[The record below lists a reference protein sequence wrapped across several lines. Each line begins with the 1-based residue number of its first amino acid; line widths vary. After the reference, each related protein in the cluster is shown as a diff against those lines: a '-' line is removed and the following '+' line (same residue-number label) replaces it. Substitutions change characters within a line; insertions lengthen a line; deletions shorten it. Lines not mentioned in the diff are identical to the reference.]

1 MDNPQYY
8 QPLSHALHPPLVA
21 ANHSPQQP
29 QYASYGA
36 HAQTSTSNGVGHA
49 NREEEEEDEDDE
61 EEVVEEELER
71 NEPSSSHNPATHSPQ
86 QSTQAA
92 SAA

>member
-29 QYASYGA
+29 QYAPYGA
-36 HAQTSTSNGVGHA
+36 HTQPPASNGVGHA

-61 EEVVEEELER
+61 EDVVEEELDR
-71 NEPSSSHNPATHSPQ
+71 NESNSRHPATNSPQ